1 MMIQEEIQELK
12 VARKALILA
21 HNYQPGEIQ
30 DVADIV
36 GDSLELAVKA
46 AEADEPVL
54 VICGVRFMAETAKL
68 LSPKKTV
75 LIPAPDAGCPLSD
88 FLTPEMI
95 HDARQ
100 KYPGAAVVVYVNSS
114 AEVKA
119 AADITCTSANAAEV
133 VRSLAAE
140 TILFG
145 PDANLASFVQKQVPE
160 KRIIPLPPEGHCY
173 VHTAFTEDQI
183 RDAKAKGWRIVCHPE
198 CRPPVQ
204 SASDLIAS
212 TGGMVQHACDC
223 DEWYICT
230 EREMGYR
237 LKKLHPDRHF
247 HVNPDAICKDMKK
260 TTLEDLHRS
269 LRDGIFEVEIPDEI
283 AVPARKAVEAMIT
296 SRRREHDRA

>member
-1 MMIQEEIQELK
+1 MTIKEEIQQLK
-12 VARKALILA
+12 IAKNALILA

-30 DVADIV
+30 DAADIV

-46 AEADEPVL
+46 AEATEPVL
-54 VICGVRFMAETAKL
+54 VVCGVRFMAETAKL
-68 LSPKKTV
+68 LSPEKTV
-75 LIPAPDAGCPLSD
+75 LIPVPDAGCPLSD
-88 FLTPEMI
+88 FLTPDMI
-95 HDARQ
+95 HAAR
-100 KYPGAAVVVYVNSS
+100 KEHPGAAVVVYVNSS

-119 AADITCTSANAAEV
+119 AADITCTSANAEAV
-133 VRSLAAE
+133 VRSLDQE

-145 PDANLASFVQKQVPE
+145 PDANLASFVQTQVPE

-183 RDAKAKGWRIVCHPE
+183 REARSKGWRIVCHPE
-198 CRPPVQ
+198 CPPEIQ
-204 SASDLIAS
+204 SDSDLIAS

-223 DEWYICT
+223 DEWFICT

-237 LKKLHPDRHF
+237 LTKLHPDRHF
-247 HVNPDAICKDMKK
+247 HVDSDAICKDMKK

-283 AVPARKAVEAMIT
+283 AVPARKAVEAMMAVL
-296 SRRREHDRA
+296 EKRA

>member
-1 MMIQEEIQELK
+1 MTIQEEIQQLK
-12 VARKALILA
+12 VSRNALILA

-30 DVADIV
+30 DAADIV
-36 GDSLELAVKA
+36 GDSLELALKA
-46 AEADEPVL
+46 AGATEPVL
-54 VICGVRFMAETAKL
+54 VVCGVMFMAETAKI
-68 LSPKKTV
+68 LSPEKTV
-75 LIPAPDAGCPLSD
+75 LIPVPDTGCPLSD

-95 HDARQ
+95 HVAREEH
-100 KYPGAAVVVYVNSS
+100 PGAAVVVYVNSS
-114 AEVKA
+114 VEVKA

-183 RDAKAKGWRIVCHPE
+183 REAKAKGWRIVCHPE
-198 CRPPVQ
+198 CRPLVQ
-204 SASDLIAS
+204 SGSDLIAS

-223 DEWYICT
+223 DEWFICT

-237 LKKLHPDRHF
+237 LEKLYPDRTF
-247 HVNPDAICKDMKK
+247 HIDPDAICKDMKK

-269 LRDGIFEVEIPDEI
+269 LHDGIFEVNIPDEI
-283 AVPARKAVEAMIT
+283 AVPARKAVEAMMAVL
-296 SRRREHDRA
+296 EKRA

>member
-1 MMIQEEIQELK
+1 MTIQEEIQQLK
-12 VARKALILA
+12 VARNALILA

-30 DVADIV
+30 DAADIV

-46 AEADEPVL
+46 AGATEPVL
-54 VICGVRFMAETAKL
+54 VVCGVRFMAETAKL
-68 LSPKKTV
+68 LSPEKTV

-95 HDARQ
+95 HGAR
-100 KYPGAAVVVYVNSS
+100 KEHPGAAVVVYVNSS

-119 AADITCTSANAAEV
+119 AADITCTSANAEAV
-133 VRSLAAE
+133 VRSLDEE

-145 PDANLASFVQKQVPE
+145 PDANLASFVQNQVPE

-204 SASDLIAS
+204 SESDLIAS

-223 DEWYICT
+223 DEWFICT

-237 LKKLHPDRHF
+237 LKKLYPDRTF
-247 HVNPDAICKDMKK
+247 HIDPDAICKDMKK
-260 TTLEDLHRS
+260 TSIQDLHRS

-283 AVPARKAVEAMIT
+283 AVPARKAVEAMMAVL
-296 SRRREHDRA
+296 EKRA